1 LGSGISFRIKMVK
14 QVQINL
20 NPSAAADEA
29 VIRKIAASLSGVDQ
43 SAISALRI
51 IKKSIDSRK
60 KNIRVN
66 LTVEVLSGEDSSL
79 PVITPFQ
86 PVDVSG
92 KNEVIIVGAGPAG
105 LFAALRLIEL
115 GIRPVIIERGR
126 DVSLRKKD
134 IAKISREQRIDPDS
148 NYCFGEGGA
157 GTFSD
162 GKLYTRSKKRGEN
175 TRVLELLC
183 YHGANRNILYEA
195 HPHLGTD
202 KLPGIIS
209 KIRESILDAG
219 GVFILEKKVTDLLI
233 EDNKIKGVVTSDNDK
248 FKSSYVILAT
258 GHSARDIYDICR
270 NRGVNLEMKP
280 FAMGIRV
287 EHPQELIDRIQY
299 HGTARG
305 DYLPAA
311 SYSLAKQ
318 VDGRGVYSFCMCPG
332 GFIVPSATSQEEV
345 VVNGMSPSGRNSPY
359 ANSGIVVEIKPEDY
373 IKYSSSDVLAGI
385 EFQKELERE
394 AWKNGGHSQR
404 APAQRLADFVDG
416 VASGSLPKVSYFP
429 GVTSSPLHS
438 WLPKAIGR
446 RLRDGF
452 RLFGH
457 IMNGYLT
464 NEAVVLGVE
473 SRTSS
478 PVRIPRNP
486 ETLEHIKISGLFPC
500 GEGSGYA
507 GGIVSSAVDGMRVA
521 ESIGKQ

>member
-1 LGSGISFRIKMVK
+1 MVK
-14 QVQINL
+14 LVQINL
-20 NPSAAADEA
+20 APAAAADEA
-29 VIRKIAASLSGVDQ
+29 VIKKISASLAGIDQ
-43 SAISALRI
+43 EEVTALRVL
-51 IKKSIDSRK
+51 KRSVDARK

-66 LTVEVLSGEDSSL
+66 LSVEVFSGLDSAIPS
-79 PVITPFQ
+79 VSPFI
-86 PVDVSG
+86 PSDVTL
-92 KNEVIIVGAGPAG
+92 KQEVIIVGAGPAG

-115 GIRPVIIERGR
+115 GLRPVIIERGR
-126 DVSLRKKD
+126 DVSARKKD
-134 IAKISREQRIDPDS
+134 IARISRDQVVDPDS

-157 GTFSD
+157 GTYSD
-162 GKLYTRSKKRGEN
+162 GKLYTRSKKRGDN

-183 YHGANRNILYEA
+183 LHGANENILYEA

-209 KIRESILDAG
+209 GIRKSILDAG
-219 GVFILEKKVTDLLI
+219 GIFILEKKVTDFII
-233 EDNKIKGVVTSDNDK
+233 EEGAIKGVVAAGDEK
-248 FKSSYVILAT
+248 FISPYVILAT

-270 NRGVNLEMKP
+270 KRGVTLEMKS
-280 FAMGIRV
+280 FAMGVRA
-287 EHPQELIDRIQY
+287 EHPQELIDKIQY
-299 HGTARG
+299 HGNSRG
-305 DYLPAA
+305 EYLPAS

-359 ANSGIVVEIKPEDY
+359 ANSGIVVEIKPEDL
-373 IKYSSSDVLAGI
+373 IKYSNSGEMAGL

-404 APAQRLADFVDG
+404 APAQRLADFVAG
-416 VASGSLPKVSYFP
+416 ENSVSLPKVSYFP
-429 GVTSSPLHS
+429 GVVSSPLHS
-438 WLPKAIGR
+438 WLPKSIGR
-446 RLRDGF
+446 RLIDGF

-457 IMNGYLT
+457 LMNGYLT

-478 PVRIPRNP
+478 PIRIPRDP
-486 ETLEHIKISGLFPC
+486 EKLHHIHITGLYPC

-507 GGIVSSAVDGMRVA
+507 GGIVSSAVDGMRAA
-521 ESIGKQ
+521 EAIAKKILS

>member
-1 LGSGISFRIKMVK
+1 MVK
-14 QVQINL
+14 QIQINL
-20 NPSAAADEA
+20 NPAAAADEA
-29 VIRKIAASLSGVDQ
+29 VIRKIAASLSGIDQ
-43 SAISALRI
+43 SEIFAVRV
-51 IKKSIDSRK
+51 IKRSVDARK

-66 LTVEVLSGEDSSL
+66 LTVEVFSGKDSAIPVLS
-79 PVITPFQ
+79 PFI
-86 PVDVSG
+86 PVDVSR
-92 KNEVIIVGAGPAG
+92 KREVIIVGAGPAG

-126 DVSLRKKD
+126 DVSSRKKD
-134 IAKISREQRIDPDS
+134 IARISRDQIVDPDS

-162 GKLYTRSKKRGEN
+162 GKLYTRSKKRGDN

-183 YHGANRNILYEA
+183 LHGANENIMYEA

-209 KIRESILDAG
+209 EIRKSILDAG
-219 GVFILEKKVTDLLI
+219 GQFILEKKVTDILI
-233 EDNKIKGVVTSDNDK
+233 EGDTIKGVVTSDNEK
-248 FKSSYVILAT
+248 FLSPCVILAT

-270 NRGVNLEMKP
+270 NRGVYLEMKP
-280 FAMGIRV
+280 FAMGVRV

-299 HGTARG
+299 HGNPRG
-305 DYLPAA
+305 EFLPAA
-311 SYSLAKQ
+311 SYNLAKQ

-332 GFIVPSATSQEEV
+332 GFIIPSATAQEEV

-359 ANSGIVVEIKPEDY
+359 ANSGIVVEIKSEDLV
-373 IKYSSSDVLAGI
+373 KYSSFGEMAGL
-385 EFQKELERE
+385 EFQKDLERE
-394 AWKNGGHSQR
+394 AWKNGGHTQR
-404 APAQRLADFVDG
+404 APAQRLADFVSG
-416 VASGSLPKVSYFP
+416 ETSGSLPKVSYFP
-429 GVTSSPLHS
+429 GVTSSPLHN

-457 IMNGYLT
+457 LMNGYLT

-478 PVRIPRNP
+478 PLRIPRDP
-486 ETLEHIKISGLFPC
+486 EKLHHIKISGLYPC

-507 GGIVSSAVDGMRVA
+507 GGIVSSAVDGMRAA
-521 ESIGKQ
+521 EAIAKKLS